1 MRCLLGGALNP
12 RPVSGKTCPILS
24 WIAHPIRSA
33 VATIYPVPVA
43 ASAGRRSRARIAEGV
58 KKFPRAAGG
67 FAQVSSKSGK
77 NTSSMV
83 RRRFVNP
90 CS

>member
-1 MRCLLGGALNP
+1 MWGGRASVSIKVRCQDFRERGSSPGWAFLRLFSANVGL
-12 RPVSGKTCPILS
+12 VS
-24 WIAHPIRSA
+24 AD
-33 VATIYPVPVA
+33 
-43 ASAGRRSRARIAEGV
+43 V
-58 KKFPRAAGG
+58 KKFPRARGWG

-77 NTSSMV
+77 NTSAMV